1 MKIAFISTRGIP
13 NNYGGFEQFAEYIS
27 VGLAQRG
34 HEVVVYS
41 PHFHPYKENNYKGV
55 RIKHIYSPETWT
67 GSSVGSFFYD
77 FSSLKDALKNE
88 KFDIIYEAGYTS
100 IVPAYIWFNVK
111 NIKYPIFTTNM
122 DGLEYKRT
130 KFNKWVQKFVFWEE
144 RMTVKHSHYL
154 IADNMGIHD
163 YYKEKYGKESKFL
176 AYGADIHDNYNEDF
190 LKEFGL
196 ETNNYYLLVARLEP
210 ENNIVMA
217 IEGYL
222 ASKENGKRP
231 LIIVGKTN
239 TPHGKELVAKYGQ
252 EKSIHFVGGIY
263 DFNKLNS
270 IRHFSFAYFHGHS
283 VGGTNPSLL
292 EAMAS
297 DCFILANDNI
307 FNKAVLGENALYYP
321 DHINVTNLLN
331 NIESLAETHKK
342 SFIEN
347 NLEVIRKEYSWEK
360 LVDEHE
366 KYFLWLLNEYKRKT
380 LKP

>member
-27 VGLAQRG
+27 VGLVRRG

-41 PHFHPYKENNYKGV
+41 PHFHPYREPDYKGV
-55 RIKHIYSPETWT
+55 RIKHIYSPEKWM

-77 FSSLKDALKNE
+77 FLSLRDALKKE

-111 NIKYPIFTTNM
+111 RIKYPLFTTNM

-130 KFNKWVQKFVFWEE
+130 KFNKWVQNFVFWEE
-144 RMTVKHSHYL
+144 RMAVKHSHYL

-176 AYGADIHDNYNEDF
+176 AYGANVHEDYDVDV
-190 LKEFGL
+190 LKEYGL
-196 ETNNYYLLVARLEP
+196 EAGGYFIVVARLEP
-210 ENNIVMA
+210 ENNLFMA

-222 ASKENGKRP
+222 ASNQYGKRP
-231 LIIVGKTN
+231 LVVVGKTN
-239 TPHGKELVAKYGQ
+239 TPYGEHLVERYGRDRN
-252 EKSIHFVGGIY
+252 IRFVGGIY
-263 DFNKLNS
+263 DFRKLNS
-270 IRHFSFAYFHGHS
+270 IRHYSYAYFHGHS

-297 DCFILANDNI
+297 GCFILAHDNI
-307 FNKAVLGENALYYP
+307 FNRAVLGENALYYGST
-321 DHINVTNLLN
+321 DAATEMLDGIDQAV
-331 NIESLAETHKK
+331 SAHKK
-342 SFIEN
+342 EYTER
-347 NLEVIRKEYSWEK
+347 NLEVIRRDYSWEK

-366 KYFLWLLNEYKRKT
+366 EYFKWMLSQRKGG
-380 LKP
+380 

>member
-27 VGLAQRG
+27 VGLVRRG

-41 PHFHPYKENNYKGV
+41 PHFHPYREPDYKGV
-55 RIKHIYSPETWT
+55 RIKHIYSPEKWMV
-67 GSSVGSFFYD
+67 SSVGSFFYD
-77 FSSLKDALKNE
+77 FLSLRDALKKE

-111 NIKYPIFTTNM
+111 RIKYPLFTTNM

-144 RMTVKHSHYL
+144 RMAVKHSHYL
-154 IADNMGIHD
+154 IADNMGIRD

-176 AYGADIHDNYNEDF
+176 AYGADVHEDYDVDV
-190 LKEFGL
+190 LKEYGL
-196 ETNNYYLLVARLEP
+196 EAGGYFIVVARLEP
-210 ENNIVMA
+210 ENNLFMA

-222 ASKENGKRP
+222 ASNQYGKHP
-231 LIIVGKTN
+231 LVVVGKTN
-239 TPHGKELVAKYGQ
+239 TPYGKYLMERYGRDRN
-252 EKSIHFVGGIY
+252 IRFVGGIY
-263 DFNKLNS
+263 DFRKLNS
-270 IRHFSFAYFHGHS
+270 IRHYSYAYFHGHS

-297 DCFILANDNI
+297 GCFILAHDNI
-307 FNKAVLGENALYYP
+307 FNRAVLGENALYYGST
-321 DHINVTNLLN
+321 DAATEMFDGIDQAV
-331 NIESLAETHKK
+331 AAHKK
-342 SFIEN
+342 EYTER
-347 NLEVIRKEYSWEK
+347 NLEVIRRDYSWEK

-366 KYFLWLLNEYKRKT
+366 EYFKWMLSQRKGG
-380 LKP
+380 

>member
-27 VGLAQRG
+27 VGLVRRG

-41 PHFHPYKENNYKGV
+41 PHFHPYREPDYKGV
-55 RIKHIYSPETWT
+55 RIKHIYIPEKWM

-77 FSSLKDALKNE
+77 FLSLRDALKKE

-111 NIKYPIFTTNM
+111 RIKYPLFTTNM

-144 RMTVKHSHYL
+144 RMAVKHSHYL
-154 IADNMGIHD
+154 IADNMGIRD

-176 AYGADIHDNYNEDF
+176 AYGADVHEDYDVDV
-190 LKEFGL
+190 LKEYGL
-196 ETNNYYLLVARLEP
+196 EAGGYFIVVARLEP
-210 ENNIVMA
+210 ENNLFMA

-222 ASKENGKRP
+222 ASNQYGKHP
-231 LIIVGKTN
+231 LVVVGKTN
-239 TPHGKELVAKYGQ
+239 TPYGKYLMERYGRDRN
-252 EKSIHFVGGIY
+252 IRFVGGIY
-263 DFNKLNS
+263 DFRKLNS
-270 IRHFSFAYFHGHS
+270 IRHYSYAYFHGHS

-297 DCFILANDNI
+297 GCFILAHDNI
-307 FNKAVLGENALYYP
+307 FNRAVLGENALYYGST
-321 DHINVTNLLN
+321 DAATEMLDGIDQAV
-331 NIESLAETHKK
+331 SAHKK
-342 SFIEN
+342 EYTER
-347 NLEVIRKEYSWEK
+347 NLEVIRRDYSWEK

-366 KYFLWLLNEYKRKT
+366 EYFKWMLSQRKGG
-380 LKP
+380 

>member
-27 VGLAQRG
+27 VGLVRRG

-41 PHFHPYKENNYKGV
+41 PHFHPYREPDYKGV
-55 RIKHIYSPETWT
+55 RIKHIYSPEKWI

-77 FSSLKDALKNE
+77 FLSLRDALKKE

-111 NIKYPIFTTNM
+111 RIKYPLFTTNM

-130 KFNKWVQKFVFWEE
+130 KFNRWVQKFVFWEE
-144 RMTVKHSHYL
+144 RMAVKHSHFL

-163 YYKEKYGKESKFL
+163 YYREKYGKESKFL
-176 AYGADIHDNYNEDF
+176 AYGADIHEDYDEDI

-196 ETNNYYLLVARLEP
+196 EADGYFIVVARLEP
-210 ENNIVMA
+210 ENNLFMA

-222 ASKENGKRP
+222 ASGQYGKRP
-231 LIIVGKTN
+231 LVIVGKTN
-239 TPHGKELVAKYGQ
+239 TPYGKHLVERYGDDRN
-252 EKSIHFVGGIY
+252 IRFVGGIY
-263 DFNKLNS
+263 DFRKLNS
-270 IRHFSFAYFHGHS
+270 IRHYSYAYFHGHS

-297 DCFILANDNI
+297 GCFILAHDNI
-307 FNKAVLGENALYYP
+307 FNRAVLGENALYYGST
-321 DHINVTNLLN
+321 DAAMEMLDGIDQAV
-331 NIESLAETHKK
+331 SAYKK
-342 SFIEN
+342 EYTGR
-347 NLEVIRKEYSWEK
+347 NLEVIRRDYSWEK

-366 KYFLWLLNEYKRKT
+366 EYFKWMLAQPRHG
-380 LKP
+380 

>member
-13 NNYGGFEQFAEYIS
+13 NNYGGFEQFTEYIS
-27 VGLAQRG
+27 VGLVRRG

-41 PHFHPYKENNYKGV
+41 PHFHPYREPDYKGV
-55 RIKHIYSPETWT
+55 RIKHIYSPEKWI

-77 FSSLKDALKNE
+77 FLSLHDALKKE

-111 NIKYPIFTTNM
+111 RIKYPLFTTNM

-130 KFNKWVQKFVFWEE
+130 KFNRWVQKFVFWEE
-144 RMTVKHSHYL
+144 RMAVKHSHFL

-176 AYGADIHDNYNEDF
+176 AYGADIHEDYDEDI

-196 ETNNYYLLVARLEP
+196 EADGYFIVVARLEP
-210 ENNIVMA
+210 ENNLFMA

-222 ASKENGKRP
+222 ASGQYGKRP
-231 LIIVGKTN
+231 LVIVGKTN
-239 TPHGKELVAKYGQ
+239 TPYGKHLVERYGGDRN
-252 EKSIHFVGGIY
+252 IRFVGGIY
-263 DFNKLNS
+263 DFRKLNS
-270 IRHFSFAYFHGHS
+270 IRHYSYAYFHGHS

-297 DCFILANDNI
+297 GCFILAHDNI
-307 FNKAVLGENALYYP
+307 FNRAVLGENALYYGST
-321 DHINVTNLLN
+321 DAAMEMLDGIDQAV
-331 NIESLAETHKK
+331 SAYKK
-342 SFIEN
+342 EYTGR
-347 NLEVIRKEYSWEK
+347 NLEVIRRDYSWEK

-366 KYFLWLLNEYKRKT
+366 EYFKWMLAQPRHG
-380 LKP
+380 

>member
-27 VGLAQRG
+27 VGLVRRG

-41 PHFHPYKENNYKGV
+41 PHFHPYREPDYKGV
-55 RIKHIYSPETWT
+55 RIKHIYSPEKWI

-77 FSSLKDALKNE
+77 FLSLRDALKKE

-111 NIKYPIFTTNM
+111 RIKYPLFTTNM

-130 KFNKWVQKFVFWEE
+130 KFNRWVPKFVFWEE
-144 RMTVKHSHYL
+144 RMAVKHSHFL

-176 AYGADIHDNYNEDF
+176 AYGADIHEDYDEDI

-196 ETNNYYLLVARLEP
+196 EADGYFIVVARLEP
-210 ENNIVMA
+210 ENNLFMA

-222 ASKENGKRP
+222 ASGQYGKRP
-231 LIIVGKTN
+231 LVIVGKTN
-239 TPHGKELVAKYGQ
+239 TPYGKHLVERYGDDRN
-252 EKSIHFVGGIY
+252 IRFVGGIY
-263 DFNKLNS
+263 DFRKLNS
-270 IRHFSFAYFHGHS
+270 IRHYSYAYFHGHS

-297 DCFILANDNI
+297 GCFILAHDNI
-307 FNKAVLGENALYYP
+307 FNRAVLGENALYYGST
-321 DHINVTNLLN
+321 DAAMEMLDGIDQAV
-331 NIESLAETHKK
+331 SAYKK
-342 SFIEN
+342 EYTGR
-347 NLEVIRKEYSWEK
+347 NLEVIRRDYSWEK

-366 KYFLWLLNEYKRKT
+366 EYFKWMLAQPRHG
-380 LKP
+380 

>member
-27 VGLAQRG
+27 VGLVRRG

-41 PHFHPYKENNYKGV
+41 PHFHPYREPDYKGV
-55 RIKHIYSPETWT
+55 RIKHIYSPEKWM

-77 FSSLKDALKNE
+77 FLSLRDALKKE

-111 NIKYPIFTTNM
+111 RIKYPLFTTNM

-144 RMTVKHSHYL
+144 RMAVKHSHYL

-176 AYGADIHDNYNEDF
+176 AYGADVHENYDVDV
-190 LKEFGL
+190 LKEYGL
-196 ETNNYYLLVARLEP
+196 EAGGYFIVVARLEP
-210 ENNIVMA
+210 ENNLFMA

-222 ASKENGKRP
+222 ASNQYGKHP
-231 LIIVGKTN
+231 LVVVGKTN
-239 TPHGKELVAKYGQ
+239 TPYGEHLVERYGRDRN
-252 EKSIHFVGGIY
+252 IRFVGGIY
-263 DFNKLNS
+263 DFRKLNS
-270 IRHFSFAYFHGHS
+270 IRHYSYAYFHGHS

-297 DCFILANDNI
+297 GCFILAHDNI
-307 FNKAVLGENALYYP
+307 FNRAVLGENALYYGST
-321 DHINVTNLLN
+321 DAVTEMLDGINQMV
-331 NIESLAETHKK
+331 SAHKK
-342 SFIEN
+342 EYTER
-347 NLEVIRKEYSWEK
+347 NLEVIRRDYSWEK

-366 KYFLWLLNEYKRKT
+366 EYFKWMLSQRKGG
-380 LKP
+380 

>member
-27 VGLAQRG
+27 VGLVRRG

-41 PHFHPYKENNYKGV
+41 PHFHPYREPDYKGV
-55 RIKHIYSPETWT
+55 RIKHIYSPEKWI

-77 FSSLKDALKNE
+77 FLSLRDALKKE

-111 NIKYPIFTTNM
+111 RIKYPLFTTNM

-130 KFNKWVQKFVFWEE
+130 KFNRWVQKFVFWEE
-144 RMTVKHSHYL
+144 RMAVKHSHFL

-176 AYGADIHDNYNEDF
+176 AYGADIHEDYDEDI

-196 ETNNYYLLVARLEP
+196 EADGYFIVVARLEP
-210 ENNIVMA
+210 ENNLFMA

-222 ASKENGKRP
+222 ASGQYGKRP
-231 LIIVGKTN
+231 LVIVGKTN
-239 TPHGKELVAKYGQ
+239 TPYGKHLVERYGDDRN
-252 EKSIHFVGGIY
+252 IRFVGGIY
-263 DFNKLNS
+263 DFRKLNS
-270 IRHFSFAYFHGHS
+270 IRHYSYAYFHGHS

-297 DCFILANDNI
+297 GCFILAHDNI
-307 FNKAVLGENALYYP
+307 FNRAVLGENALYYGST
-321 DHINVTNLLN
+321 DAAMEMLDGIDQAV
-331 NIESLAETHKK
+331 SAYKK
-342 SFIEN
+342 EYTGR
-347 NLEVIRKEYSWEK
+347 NLEVIRRDYSWEK

-366 KYFLWLLNEYKRKT
+366 EYFKWMSAQPRHG
-380 LKP
+380 

>member
-27 VGLAQRG
+27 VGLVRRG

-41 PHFHPYKENNYKGV
+41 PHFHPYREPDYKGV
-55 RIKHIYSPETWT
+55 RIKHIYSPEKWM

-77 FSSLKDALKNE
+77 FLSLRDALKKE

-111 NIKYPIFTTNM
+111 RIKYPLFTTNM

-144 RMTVKHSHYL
+144 RMAVKHSHYL

-176 AYGADIHDNYNEDF
+176 AYGADVHEDYDVDV
-190 LKEFGL
+190 LKEYGL
-196 ETNNYYLLVARLEP
+196 EAGGYFIVVARLEP
-210 ENNIVMA
+210 ENNLFMA

-222 ASKENGKRP
+222 ASNQYGKRP
-231 LIIVGKTN
+231 LVVVGKTN
-239 TPHGKELVAKYGQ
+239 TPYGKYLMERYGRDRN
-252 EKSIHFVGGIY
+252 ILFVGGIY
-263 DFNKLNS
+263 DFRKLNS
-270 IRHFSFAYFHGHS
+270 IRHYSYAYFHGHS

-297 DCFILANDNI
+297 GCFILAHDNI
-307 FNKAVLGENALYYP
+307 FNRAVLGENALYY
-321 DHINVTNLLN
+321 
-331 NIESLAETHKK
+331 ESTDAATEMLDGIDQAVSAHKK
-342 SFIEN
+342 EYTER
-347 NLEVIRKEYSWEK
+347 NLEVIRRDYSWEK

-366 KYFLWLLNEYKRKT
+366 EYFKWMLSQRKGG
-380 LKP
+380 

>member
-27 VGLAQRG
+27 VGLVRRG

-41 PHFHPYKENNYKGV
+41 PHFHPYREPDYKGV
-55 RIKHIYSPETWT
+55 RIKHIYSPEKWM

-77 FSSLKDALKNE
+77 FLSLRDALKKE

-111 NIKYPIFTTNM
+111 RIKYPLFTTNM

-144 RMTVKHSHYL
+144 RMAVKHSHYL
-154 IADNMGIHD
+154 IADNMGIRD

-176 AYGADIHDNYNEDF
+176 AYGADVHEDYDVDV
-190 LKEFGL
+190 LKEYGL
-196 ETNNYYLLVARLEP
+196 EAGGYFIVVARLEP
-210 ENNIVMA
+210 ENNLFMA

-222 ASKENGKRP
+222 ASNQYGKRP
-231 LIIVGKTN
+231 LVVVGKTN
-239 TPHGKELVAKYGQ
+239 TPYGKYLVERYGRDCN
-252 EKSIHFVGGIY
+252 IRFVGGIY
-263 DFNKLNS
+263 DFRKLNS
-270 IRHFSFAYFHGHS
+270 IRHYSYAYFHGHS

-297 DCFILANDNI
+297 GCFILAHDNI
-307 FNKAVLGENALYYP
+307 FNRAVLGENALYYGST
-321 DHINVTNLLN
+321 DAVTEMLDG
-331 NIESLAETHKK
+331 IDQAVSAHKK
-342 SFIEN
+342 EYTER
-347 NLEVIRKEYSWEK
+347 NLEVIRRDYSWEK

-366 KYFLWLLNEYKRKT
+366 EYFKWMLSQRKGG
-380 LKP
+380 

>member
-27 VGLAQRG
+27 VGLVRRG

-41 PHFHPYKENNYKGV
+41 PYFHPYRKPDYKGV
-55 RIKHIYSPETWT
+55 RIKHIYSPEKWM

-77 FSSLKDALKNE
+77 FLSLRDALKKE

-111 NIKYPIFTTNM
+111 RIKYPLFTTNM

-144 RMTVKHSHYL
+144 RMAVKHSHYL

-176 AYGADIHDNYNEDF
+176 AYGADVHEDYDVGV

-196 ETNNYYLLVARLEP
+196 EAGGYFIVVARLEP
-210 ENNIVMA
+210 ENNLFMA

-222 ASKENGKRP
+222 ASNQYGKRP
-231 LIIVGKTN
+231 LVVVGKTN
-239 TPHGKELVAKYGQ
+239 TPYGKYLMERYGRDRN
-252 EKSIHFVGGIY
+252 IRFVGGIY
-263 DFNKLNS
+263 DFRKLNS
-270 IRHFSFAYFHGHS
+270 IRHYSYAYFHGHS

-297 DCFILANDNI
+297 GCFILAHDNI
-307 FNKAVLGENALYYP
+307 FNRAVLGENALYYGST
-321 DHINVTNLLN
+321 DAATEMLDGIDQAV
-331 NIESLAETHKK
+331 SAHKK
-342 SFIEN
+342 EYTER
-347 NLEVIRKEYSWEK
+347 NLEVIRRDYSWEK

-366 KYFLWLLNEYKRKT
+366 EYFKWMLSQRKGG
-380 LKP
+380 

>member
-27 VGLAQRG
+27 VGLAARG

-41 PHFHPYKENNYKGV
+41 PHFHPYKEESYKGV
-55 RIKHIYSPETWT
+55 RIKHIYSPEIWM

-77 FSSLKDALKNE
+77 FASLKDALKKE

-100 IVPAYIWFNVK
+100 IVPAYVWFNVK
-111 NIKYPIFTTNM
+111 NIKYPIFITNM

-130 KFNKWVQKFVFWEE
+130 KFNKWVRKFVFWEE

-176 AYGADIHDNYNEDF
+176 AYGANIHDNYNTEY
-190 LKEFGL
+190 LKEFNL
-196 ETNNYYLLVARLEP
+196 TPNEYYLLIARLEP
-210 ENNIVMA
+210 ENNIAMA
-217 IEGYL
+217 IDGYL

-239 TPHGKELVAKYGQ
+239 TPHGKELVTKYGN
-252 EKSIHFVGGIY
+252 EKSIKFVGGIY
-263 DFNKLNS
+263 DFVKINS
-270 IRHFSFAYFHGHS
+270 MRHFSFAYFHGHS

-297 DCFILANDNI
+297 DCFILANENI
-307 FNKAVLGENALYYP
+307 FNKAVLGENAIYYQCNN
-321 DHINVTNLLN
+321 NVTTLLN
-331 NIESLAETHKK
+331 QIDELAELHKK
-342 SFIEN
+342 TFIKN
-347 NLEVIRKEYSWEK
+347 NLDIIRKDYSWEK

-366 KYFLWLLNEYKRKT
+366 KYFQWLLTQHKR
-380 LKP
+380 

>member
-27 VGLAQRG
+27 VGLVRRG

-41 PHFHPYKENNYKGV
+41 PHFHPYREPDYKGV
-55 RIKHIYSPETWT
+55 RIKHIYSPEKWM
-67 GSSVGSFFYD
+67 GSSVGSFVND
-77 FSSLKDALKNE
+77 FLSLRDALKKE

-111 NIKYPIFTTNM
+111 RIKYPLFTTNM

-144 RMTVKHSHYL
+144 RMAVKHSHYL

-176 AYGADIHDNYNEDF
+176 AYGADVHEDYDAGV

-196 ETNNYYLLVARLEP
+196 EAGGYFIVVARLEP
-210 ENNIVMA
+210 ENNLFMA
-217 IEGYL
+217 LEGYL
-222 ASKENGKRP
+222 ASNQYGKRP
-231 LIIVGKTN
+231 LVVVGKTN
-239 TPHGKELVAKYGQ
+239 TPYGEHLVERYGRDRN
-252 EKSIHFVGGIY
+252 IRFVGGIY
-263 DFNKLNS
+263 DFRKLNF
-270 IRHFSFAYFHGHS
+270 IRHYSYAYFHGHS

-297 DCFILANDNI
+297 GCFILAHDNI
-307 FNKAVLGENALYYP
+307 FNRAVLGENALYYGST
-321 DHINVTNLLN
+321 DAATEMLDGIDQAV
-331 NIESLAETHKK
+331 SAHKK
-342 SFIEN
+342 EYTER
-347 NLEVIRKEYSWEK
+347 NLEVIRRDYSWEK

-366 KYFLWLLNEYKRKT
+366 EYFKWMLSQRKGG
-380 LKP
+380 